1 MLTDLDS
8 ICNIEFILCW
18 CWVIPT
24 CGSCDIWL
32 LTSGVFNCI
41 VWVVYSTRCTS
52 ITLLIFSSSAIGE
65 SAEPCKPVFFQIFFS
80 QFINCLFICDDL
92 LFFYF
97 FIPQFKCL
105 KIIFFILSSS
115 LPGMLRSNLIAFLSF
130 SCYLNWL
137 ERCTSIAKVRVP
149 ISARPEFFQPF
160 FSQLLEVAYYSFQI
174 KLSTFSD

>member
-1 MLTDLDS
+1 MRVLNLAS
-8 ICNIEFILCW
+8 LYFFRF
-18 CWVIPT
+18 
-24 CGSCDIWL
+24 S
-32 LTSGVFNCI
+32 FHNC
-41 VWVVYSTRCTS
+41 
-52 ITLLIFSSSAIGE
+52 
-65 SAEPCKPVFFQIFFS
+65 
-80 QFINCLFICDDL
+80 INCLFNCDDL

-115 LPGMLRSNLIAFLSF
+115 FPGILRSNLIAFLSF

-174 KLSTFSD
+174 KLSTFFRLDRFEQLKVSTELFITAIHVNYHFIF